1 VFAVCFNTIYS
12 RTSRMIQRR
21 TRNRIALFAVPL
33 AIALTIGL
41 GALRTPAV
49 DGTLTLDAD
58 LSAKKLTVRRD
69 GEVLKQ
75 YDIAVGKD
83 GHPTPRGEF
92 MVRKIVWNPSWVPPD
107 SKWAEGKTAKGP
119 GHPGNPMKLVKI
131 FFKEPD
137 YYIHGTPATESM
149 GSARSHGC
157 VRMTPDDVTDLA
169 KLVMAHGGKPMP
181 EPWYRRI
188 FRRKSTSVVMLS
200 NPVVMRITP

>member
-1 VFAVCFNTIYS
+1 
-12 RTSRMIQRR
+12 M
-21 TRNRIALFAVPL
+21 L
-33 AIALTIGL
+33 ASILLIGTMVL
-41 GALRTPAV
+41 PA
-49 DGTLTLDAD
+49 AD
-58 LSAKKLTVRRD
+58 LPAAGLRVEVTLSTRILTAYA
-69 GEVLKQ
+69 GEEELKT
-75 YDIAVGKD
+75 YSVSVGTNAD
-83 GHPTPRGEF
+83 PTPTGSF
-92 MVRKIVWNPSWVPPD
+92 QIRKLVWNPSWVPPNET
-107 SKWAEGKTAKGP
+107 WARGKEAKKP
-119 GHPGNPMKLVKI
+119 GDPDNPMQRVKI